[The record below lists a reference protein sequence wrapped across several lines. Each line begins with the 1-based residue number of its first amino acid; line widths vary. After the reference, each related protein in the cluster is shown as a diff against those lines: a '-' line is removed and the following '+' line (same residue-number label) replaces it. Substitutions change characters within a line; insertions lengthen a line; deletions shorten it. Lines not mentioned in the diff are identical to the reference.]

1 MNEEAYV
8 TALQNN
14 LLLPVHP
21 QYFNKHKREVDTPSR
36 DFVIE
41 EVNPDTRADTYLI
54 TNNVR
59 ENPETRII
67 LLSPQKSIY
76 EEIDDEDV
84 TCNIP

>member
-1 MNEEAYV
+1 MDEEAYV
-8 TALQNN
+8 TALEQN

-21 QYFNKHKREVDTPSR
+21 KYFNKHKRDVDTPSR

-41 EVNPDTRADTYLI
+41 EVNPDTRADTYRI
-54 TNNVR
+54 TNNIR

-76 EEIDDEDV
+76 EEIDEDI